1 MQNVL
6 TRPQAVVVRP
16 CGCLN
21 SAAAPQFQSQLTVAI
36 LTEQHSA
43 VLVDLSQAELIDS
56 AGLMVLVAALRLAQR
71 RSKRLSLC
79 SVPASTRIIF
89 ELTQLDRVFEI
100 FESNAAFE
108 SSVQGTSL

>member
-6 TRPQAVVVRP
+6 VRPQTAIVRP

-21 SAAAPQFQSQLTVAI
+21 AASALQFQTQLTAAI
-36 LTEQHSA
+36 LSEHHST
-43 VLVDLSQAELIDS
+43 VLVDLSQAEALDS

-79 SVPASTRIIF
+79 SVSPSTRIIF
-89 ELTQLDRVFEI
+89 EMTQLDRVFEI
-100 FESNAAFE
+100 FESFTAFE
-108 SSVQGTSL
+108 LVTA